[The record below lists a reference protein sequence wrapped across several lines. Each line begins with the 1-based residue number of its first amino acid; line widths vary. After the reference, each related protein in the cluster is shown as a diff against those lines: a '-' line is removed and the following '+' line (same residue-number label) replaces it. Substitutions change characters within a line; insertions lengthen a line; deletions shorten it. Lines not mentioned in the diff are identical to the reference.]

1 MKTNN
6 SSALADKLF
15 PDLKVEEIDI
25 LNIPAEER
33 RLRTE
38 TYDFT
43 VSTLIDYLKQG
54 HIFIPNFQ
62 RGYVWNKTQA
72 SRLIESL
79 VINCPIPVIYLS
91 QNTDETL
98 SVIDG
103 NQRINSIKLFLNNEY
118 DLKGLSAYPELEG
131 LYYDDL
137 DPRLQRHIL
146 NRTLRCICILK
157 DTHPQ
162 IKFDVFERLNTG
174 SIKLSAHELRHGMY
188 MGELM
193 KTIEELSS
201 NSVFKSLTMT
211 QNDKRMKADELALR
225 FFAFSEGWE
234 SYNKPMSDFLN
245 KFCEHHRSPKDTELL
260 EYKSKFLD
268 TISKVQRVLGS
279 KAFRTFDAAKK
290 SPKFNAA
297 LFDAQMIAF
306 LELVLTDADVQRLVD
321 CDFVQKNFDY
331 IISEP
336 FVKYISRA
344 TTDDNS
350 VSGRIKGYK
359 QFLKSVLDK

>member
-6 SSALADKLF
+6 STSLADKLF
-15 PDLKVEEIDI
+15 PDNKVEEIDI
-25 LNIPAEER
+25 LNIPPAER

-43 VSTLIDYLKQG
+43 VSTLVDYLKQG
-54 HIFIPNFQ
+54 HISIPNFQ

-91 QNTDETL
+91 QNADETL

-103 NQRINSIKLFLNNEY
+103 NQRINSIKLYLNDEY

-131 LYYDDL
+131 LVYSEL

-174 SIKLSAHELRHGMY
+174 SIKLSAHELRHGLY

-193 KTIEELSS
+193 KAVEELSS
-201 NSVFKSLTMT
+201 NGIFKTLTMT
-211 QNDKRMKADELALR
+211 QNDKRMKADELTLR
-225 FFAFSEGWE
+225 FLAFSEGWK
-234 SYNKPMSDFLN
+234 SYNKPMADFLN
-245 KFCEHHRSPKDTELL
+245 KFCEQHRNPHDAELL
-260 EYKSKFLD
+260 AYKSKFLD
-268 TISKVQRVLGS
+268 TISKVHKVLEN

-306 LELVLTDADVQRLVD
+306 SEVVLTDADVQHLIEK
-321 CDFVQKNFDY
+321 DFVQLNYDY
-331 IISEP
+331 ILSDP
-336 FVKYISRA
+336 FVKFISRA
-344 TTDDNS
+344 TTDDKS

-359 QFLKSVLDK
+359 QFVKSVLDR